1 MFVKKCIK
9 LEFIFY
15 INFFKF
21 FNFIDLFIKDIVSVF
36 VNGYVIIWFEVD
48 NLGVYLCVIIV
59 WIIYCIILVYFIN

>member
-1 MFVKKCIK
+1 M
-9 LEFIFY
+9 
-15 INFFKF
+15 
-21 FNFIDLFIKDIVSVF
+21 FIKDIVNVF